1 MPSVID
7 APEVVEHDRHDLY
20 EEQPRVYGTRAGF
33 WRTVVQS
40 MRRQSVQTSS
50 RTRSSSRLSLHQIA
64 LPMARVAQ
72 EHPTLYLQ
80 GFWGIPNG

>member
-7 APEVVEHDRHDLY
+7 APEVVGHGHNDLY
-20 EEQPRVYGTRAGF
+20 EEQPRVYVTRAGF
-33 WRTVVQS
+33 WRTLVQYV
-40 MRRQSVQTSS
+40 RQHRARNAS

-80 GFWGIPNG
+80 GFWGIHNA

>member
-7 APEVVEHDRHDLY
+7 APEGVEHDHQDLS
-20 EEQPRVYGTRAGF
+20 EEQPRVYVTRAGF
-33 WRTVVQS
+33 WHTVMQY
-40 MRRQSVQTSS
+40 MRQLRARHSS

-72 EHPTLYLQ
+72 EHLTLYLQ
-80 GFWGIPNG
+80 GFWGIHNG